1 MSILD
6 TLVYHYLNESG
17 YKKAAKE
24 LKRQGCSTEPVDITL
39 EDVVESYNEGKKLK
53 QLITLLATSA
63 SKDDTGSEDDTSG
76 SSESEEEQVYIVD
89 EDDDNGDKDNDVQ
102 LIEYVTDY
110 PTEDVEITSE
120 SSASSD
126 SEIEDDASEES
137 DSSSSSTSDDEPVY
151 QTVKRRK
158 TRNYPE
164 PSYTDPSDSSSSGSD
179 GDEICVSADD
189 SESSTTVSEDESSDG
204 ASSDTSNS
212 SSSSSS
218 SSSEDGSDSECD
230 GCKHRSKMYTLESS
244 PKKHHHHNTPF
255 QRVKASEMDD
265 LHPLMRDLSYK
276 KQKELGATTGYG
288 EAAHKNMFQTRGKS
302 FNKLKQKYKN
312 SYRGG
317 RIDPSAV
324 HSHKLL

>member
-1 MSILD
+1 MILVLRMIPVGAQRVKKSKCTLSMRMTTMVIRITMYVECTCTCIYSSI
-6 TLVYHYLNESG
+6 V
-17 YKKAAKE
+17 
-24 LKRQGCSTEPVDITL
+24 IT
-39 EDVVESYNEGKKLK
+39 VSCYAHT
-53 QLITLLATSA
+53 Q
-63 SKDDTGSEDDTSG
+63 
-76 SSESEEEQVYIVD
+76 
-89 EDDDNGDKDNDVQ
+89 VQ